1 MHSATTATDA
11 SVQGPYLAVYLN
23 DHLAG
28 STAIVELVRR
38 AAREH
43 EGTELG
49 EFLTRLGAEISR
61 DRQALRRVMDAAGA
75 RPDCLKILAAWAAE
89 KVGRLKLNVRLT
101 GRSPLSPFVELEA
114 VEVGVYG
121 KLLLWQVL
129 RDRRPGRG
137 RRRPRRADPTRT
149 ASARRGRAPSP
160 RCGRPAGRLSPA
172 VPSPTER
179 QRRAVARRAWPGARR
194 RAGGSAGGPGAYS
207 TAGGRPRGC
216 G

>member
-1 MHSATTATDA
+1 VRSVTTATDT
-11 SVQGPYLAVYLN
+11 SVQGRYLAVYLN

-49 EFLTRLGAEISR
+49 EFLTRLGAEISQ

-75 RPDCLKILAAWAAE
+75 RPDRVKILAAWAAE
-89 KVGRLKLNVRLT
+89 KVGRLKLNGQLT
-101 GRSPLSPFVELEA
+101 GRSPLSSLVELEA

-129 RDRRPGRG
+129 RDRRPPGAG
-137 RRRPRRADPTRT
+137 AVDLDELIRRAQRQLDEVERH
-149 ASARRGRAPSP
+149 RRDA
-160 RCGRPAGRLSPA
+160 ADAL
-172 VPSPTER
+172 
-179 QRRAVARRAWPGARR
+179 GA
-194 RAGGSAGGPGAYS
+194 
-207 TAGGRPRGC
+207 
-216 G
+216 

>member
-1 MHSATTATDA
+1 MRLARTVTGT
-11 SVQGPYLAVYLN
+11 SVQGRYLAVYLN

-38 AAREH
+38 ASREH

-49 EFLTRLGAEISR
+49 GFLTRLGADISR

-75 RPDCLKILAAWAAE
+75 RPDRLKILAARAAE
-89 KVGRLKLNVRLT
+89 KVGRLKLNGRLT

-129 RDRRPGRG
+129 RDRRPPGAG
-137 RRRPRRADPTRT
+137 AVDLDELIRRAQHQLDEVERH
-149 ASARRGRAPSP
+149 RRDA
-160 RCGRPAGRLSPA
+160 ADALA
-172 VPSPTER
+172 
-179 QRRAVARRAWPGARR
+179 A
-194 RAGGSAGGPGAYS
+194 
-207 TAGGRPRGC
+207 
-216 G
+216 

>member
-11 SVQGPYLAVYLN
+11 SVQGSYLAVYLN

-49 EFLTRLGAEISR
+49 EFLTRLGAEISQ

-89 KVGRLKLNVRLT
+89 KVGRLKLNGQLT
-101 GRSPLSPFVELEA
+101 GRSPLSSLVELEA

-129 RDRRPGRG
+129 RDRRPPGAG
-137 RRRPRRADPTRT
+137 AVDLDELIRRAQRQLDEVERH
-149 ASARRGRAPSP
+149 RRDA
-160 RCGRPAGRLSPA
+160 ADAL
-172 VPSPTER
+172 
-179 QRRAVARRAWPGARR
+179 GA
-194 RAGGSAGGPGAYS
+194 
-207 TAGGRPRGC
+207 
-216 G
+216 

>member
-49 EFLTRLGAEISR
+49 GFLVRLGADIAQ
-61 DRQALRRVMDAAGA
+61 DRQALRQVMDAAGA
-75 RPDCLKILAAWAAE
+75 RPDVLKILAAWTAE
-89 KVGRLKLNVRLT
+89 KVGRLKLNGRLT

-129 RDRRPGRG
+129 RDRRPRG
-137 RRRPRRADPTRT
+137 AGAVDLDELIRRAQRQLDEVERH
-149 ASARRGRAPSP
+149 RRDA
-160 RCGRPAGRLSPA
+160 ADAL
-172 VPSPTER
+172 
-179 QRRAVARRAWPGARR
+179 GA
-194 RAGGSAGGPGAYS
+194 
-207 TAGGRPRGC
+207 
-216 G
+216 